1 MPWLSDAM
9 TVRPRAVAPIRSP
22 PAPPVPMTSPE
33 RTPSLDVAVS
43 PDYDALSR
51 TAAERVAACVRSTL
65 ATQDTC
71 ALALAGGSTPRGLYE
86 RLAEAPLPWNR
97 IHLYWGDERFVPH
110 DHPKSN
116 VRLVQTTLLD
126 GLDVPDA
133 HVHPMP
139 TSDAPDAAAA
149 AYADTLQRAF
159 ADRPHTFDLALL
171 GMGEDGHTASLFP
184 EHDPSPTDPAWV
196 RAVSAPPRHDIAQ
209 RLTCTLP
216 VLNEARQAFVLVS
229 GEAKQPT
236 VQAALH
242 DRDPAL
248 PITRVQPR
256 DRLLWL
262 LDAAAAPADRSA

>member
-1 MPWLSDAM
+1 
-9 TVRPRAVAPIRSP
+9 
-22 PAPPVPMTSPE
+22 MTSPG
-33 RTPSLDVAVS
+33 RPPSLDVAVS
-43 PDYDALSR
+43 PNYDALSR
-51 TAAERVAACVRSTL
+51 VAAERVATCIRSTL
-65 ATQDTC
+65 ATQDTF

-86 RLAEAPLPWNR
+86 RLAEAALPWDR
-97 IHLYWGDERFVPH
+97 VHLYWGDERFVPH

-116 VRLVQTTLLD
+116 VRLVRTTLLD
-126 GLDVPDA
+126 GLDGPDA

-139 TSDAPDAAAA
+139 TSQAPDDAAA

-216 VLNEARQAFVLVS
+216 VLNESRQAFVLVS
-229 GEAKQPT
+229 GEAKQAT

-242 DRDPAL
+242 DRDTAL
-248 PITRVQPR
+248 PITRVHPR